1 MKEKFRN
8 LKIGKKLLLAFGT
21 IIIMY
26 VLTVSIALFNIRTL
40 ADRMDQLYNE
50 PFANVQSSQM
60 AMANLQKVSKNLAM
74 LAGTENLVDEQV
86 YLQETKETVT
96 EVEAGMEAL
105 ATGYVSGPEK
115 VEELKSLF
123 SQLKFPRD
131 AILTAIE
138 EDRDE
143 DALNIYTNEYAP
155 QVTKVM
161 TCLGEVVELSSE
173 DAHNSL
179 LEAKR
184 ISRQI
189 WTLLILLAAVI
200 LLITGFL
207 WITIT
212 KSIQKPV
219 NEIKKAANTIANGQ
233 LKTELTYRS
242 EDELGQLADDIR
254 ATASAL
260 NLYVSEIKKGLG
272 ELGSGRLNYRSP
284 ISFKGDFIALSEG
297 MNEIGELLR
306 ESIVQIGNSAE
317 QVFGGAEQIS
327 NGAQVLAQGASE
339 QASSIEELAVSINDI
354 ADGVRDNADGAV
366 KSSEL
371 AASVGNYLMES
382 NNQMMN
388 LMEYNRQIKKNSVEI
403 TGIVKEI
410 EDIAFQTNILA
421 LNAAVEAARAG
432 EAGKGFSVVAG
443 EVRRLAS
450 KTSSASRLTSDLSEK
465 NKEAVEAGMEA
476 ANDTAKTLKKSV
488 DGAQEVNK
496 MVSKISQASVQQ
508 AEAISQIRK
517 TVELISDIV
526 QGNSATSE
534 ESAAASEEL
543 SAQAQ
548 ILKELVER
556 FEV

>member
-74 LAGTENLVDEQV
+74 LAGTENLVDEPV

-212 KSIQKPV
+212 KSIQ
-219 NEIKKAANTIANGQ
+219 
-233 LKTELTYRS
+233 
-242 EDELGQLADDIR
+242 
-254 ATASAL
+254 
-260 NLYVSEIKKGLG
+260 
-272 ELGSGRLNYRSP
+272 
-284 ISFKGDFIALSEG
+284 
-297 MNEIGELLR
+297 
-306 ESIVQIGNSAE
+306 
-317 QVFGGAEQIS
+317 
-327 NGAQVLAQGASE
+327 
-339 QASSIEELAVSINDI
+339 
-354 ADGVRDNADGAV
+354 
-366 KSSEL
+366 
-371 AASVGNYLMES
+371 
-382 NNQMMN
+382 
-388 LMEYNRQIKKNSVEI
+388 
-403 TGIVKEI
+403 
-410 EDIAFQTNILA
+410 
-421 LNAAVEAARAG
+421 
-432 EAGKGFSVVAG
+432 
-443 EVRRLAS
+443 
-450 KTSSASRLTSDLSEK
+450 
-465 NKEAVEAGMEA
+465 
-476 ANDTAKTLKKSV
+476 
-488 DGAQEVNK
+488 
-496 MVSKISQASVQQ
+496 
-508 AEAISQIRK
+508 
-517 TVELISDIV
+517 
-526 QGNSATSE
+526 
-534 ESAAASEEL
+534 
-543 SAQAQ
+543 
-548 ILKELVER
+548 
-556 FEV
+556 

>member
-74 LAGTENLVDEQV
+74 LAGTENLVDEEV

>member
-74 LAGTENLVDEQV
+74 LAGTENLVDEPV

-327 NGAQVLAQGASE
+327 NGAQVLAEGASE

-476 ANDTAKTLKKSV
+476 GNDTAKTLKKSV

>member
-60 AMANLQKVSKNLAM
+60 ATANLQKLSKNLAL
-74 LAGTENLVDEQV
+74 LAGTDNLVDEDS

-143 DALNIYTNEYAP
+143 DALNIYTNEYVP

>member
-74 LAGTENLVDEQV
+74 LAGTENLVDEPV

-327 NGAQVLAQGASE
+327 NGAQVLAEGASE

>member
-40 ADRMDQLYNE
+40 ADRMEQLYNE
-50 PFANVQSSQM
+50 PFANVQTSQM
-60 AMANLQKVSKNLAM
+60 ATANLQKLSKNLAL
-74 LAGTENLVDEQV
+74 LAGTDNLVDEDS

-143 DALNIYTNEYAP
+143 DALNIYTNEYVP

-161 TCLGEVVELSSE
+161 TCLGEVVELSSA

-184 ISRQI
+184 ISRHI
-189 WTLLILLAAVI
+189 WTLLTLLAAVI
-200 LLITGFL
+200 LLITAFL
-207 WITIT
+207 WLTIT

-272 ELGSGRLNYRSP
+272 ELGSGCLNYRSP

>member
-40 ADRMDQLYNE
+40 ADRMEQLYNE
-50 PFANVQSSQM
+50 PFANVQTSQM
-60 AMANLQKVSKNLAM
+60 ATANLQKLSKNLAL
-74 LAGTENLVDEQV
+74 LAGTDNLVDEDS

-143 DALNIYTNEYAP
+143 DALNIYTNEYVP

-161 TCLGEVVELSSE
+161 TCLGEVVELSSV

-189 WTLLILLAAVI
+189 WTLLLLLAAVI

-207 WITIT
+207 WLTIT

-272 ELGSGRLNYRSP
+272 ELGSGCLNYRSP

>member
-8 LKIGKKLLLAFGT
+8 LKIGKKLLLAFGA

-26 VLTVSIALFNIRTL
+26 VLTVVIALFNIRTL
-40 ADRMDQLYNE
+40 AERMDRLYNE
-50 PFANVQSSQM
+50 PFANVQTSQN
-60 AMANLQKVSKNLAM
+60 AMANLQKVSKNLSL
-74 LAGTENLVDEQV
+74 LAGTENLVDKDTF
-86 YLQETKETVT
+86 LQDTKETVK

-115 VEELKSLF
+115 VEELKGLF
-123 SQLKFPRD
+123 SQLKSPRD
-131 AILTAIE
+131 AMLAAIE
-138 EDRDE
+138 ENRRE
-143 DALNIYTNEYAP
+143 DALNIYTGEYAP
-155 QVTKVM
+155 QVAKVM
-161 TCLGEVVELSSE
+161 TCLGEVVDLSAE
-173 DAHNSL
+173 DAHKSL

-189 WTLLILLAAVI
+189 LTLLIIMAAVI
-200 LLITGFL
+200 LLITVVL
-207 WITIT
+207 WLTIT
-212 KSIQKPV
+212 KSIQRPV

-233 LKTELTYRS
+233 LKTELTYQS
-242 EDELGQLADDIR
+242 KDELGQLADDIR
-254 ATASAL
+254 DTASAL
-260 NLYVSEIKKGLG
+260 NLYVSEIRKGLV
-272 ELGSGRLNYRSP
+272 ELGSGRLNYRPP
-284 ISFKGDFIALSEG
+284 ISFKGDFIAISEG

-317 QVFGGAEQIS
+317 QVFGGAEQIA

-371 AASVGNYLMES
+371 ADSVGNYLMES
-382 NNQMMN
+382 NEQMMN

-450 KTSSASRLTSDLSEK
+450 KTSSASRLTSELSEK
-465 NKEAVEAGMEA
+465 NKEAVDAGMEA

-488 DGAQEVNK
+488 DGAQEVNR

>member
-74 LAGTENLVDEQV
+74 LAGTENLVDEPV

>member
-1 MKEKFRN
+1 
-8 LKIGKKLLLAFGT
+8 
-21 IIIMY
+21 
-26 VLTVSIALFNIRTL
+26 
-40 ADRMDQLYNE
+40 
-50 PFANVQSSQM
+50 
-60 AMANLQKVSKNLAM
+60 
-74 LAGTENLVDEQV
+74 
-86 YLQETKETVT
+86 
-96 EVEAGMEAL
+96 MEAL

-161 TCLGEVVELSSE
+161 TCLGEVVELSSA

-184 ISRQI
+184 ISRHI
-189 WTLLILLAAVI
+189 WTLLTLLAAVI

-272 ELGSGRLNYRSP
+272 ELGSGCLNYRSP

>member
-40 ADRMDQLYNE
+40 ADRMEQLYNE
-50 PFANVQSSQM
+50 PFANVQTSQM
-60 AMANLQKVSKNLAM
+60 ATANLQKLSKNLAL
-74 LAGTENLVDEQV
+74 LAGTDNLVDEDS

-143 DALNIYTNEYAP
+143 DALNIYTNEYVP

-161 TCLGEVVELSSE
+161 TCLGEVVELSSV

-189 WTLLILLAAVI
+189 WTLLLLLAAVI

-207 WITIT
+207 WLTIT

-272 ELGSGRLNYRSP
+272 ELGSGCLNYRSP

-403 TGIVKEI
+403 TGIAKEI

-465 NKEAVEAGMEA
+465 NKEAVEAGMVA

-496 MVSKISQASVQQ
+496 MVSKISHASVQQ